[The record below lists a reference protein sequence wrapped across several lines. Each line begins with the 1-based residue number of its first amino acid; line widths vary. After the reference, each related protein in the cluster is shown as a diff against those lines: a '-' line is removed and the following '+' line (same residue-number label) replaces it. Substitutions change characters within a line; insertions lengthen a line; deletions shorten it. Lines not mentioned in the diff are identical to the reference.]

1 MEVLLYEDNHYHIV
15 LDELDFEFL
24 EEEIFL
30 CIHVYLSTISNLSRL
45 GLDRDISE
53 LDFRLNKLIEFYDN
67 MNGIGK

>member
-1 MEVLLYEDNHYHIV
+1 MEVILYEDNHHHIV

-30 CIHVYLSTISNLSRL
+30 CIHDYLSTISNLSRL
-45 GLDRDISE
+45 GLDSDISE
-53 LDFRLNKLIEFYDN
+53 LDFRLNKLQEFYDN